1 MPPAPRA
8 VQTGFSA
15 CVARRCATPENYA
28 GDYIAARPFLLA
40 FQPTAA
46 AFVSI
51 KAELPPELVSENVGS
66 LMLEDG
72 TEEDA
77 DPPAACKR
85 SVYLCATACASFICK
100 VQQGADEGIP
110 WSGGPGHLVTVTV
123 EGRSSATVPQE
134 VLWVSAISCFA
145 GSTPN
150 RCHLRSPVD
159 PFCFPVDRPSVAQ
172 HWDAR
177 EHRPLPNE
185 RPDLRS

>member
-1 MPPAPRA
+1 MPPAARA
-8 VQTGFSA
+8 VQTGLSA

-28 GDYIAARPFLLA
+28 ADYLAARPFLLA
-40 FQPTAA
+40 FQPNAA

-51 KAELPPELVSENVGS
+51 RAELPPALVSDNVGS
-66 LMLEDG
+66 LMLED
-72 TEEDA
+72 TEET
-77 DPPAACKR
+77 DPLAACKR
-85 SVYLCATACASFICK
+85 SVYLCATACESLPDNV
-100 VQQGADEGIP
+100 VQQGEDEKIP
-110 WSGGPGHLVTVTV
+110 WSGGTGHLVTVTV
-123 EGRSSATVPQE
+123 EGRSSGTVPQE

-177 EHRPLPNE
+177 KHRPLPNG